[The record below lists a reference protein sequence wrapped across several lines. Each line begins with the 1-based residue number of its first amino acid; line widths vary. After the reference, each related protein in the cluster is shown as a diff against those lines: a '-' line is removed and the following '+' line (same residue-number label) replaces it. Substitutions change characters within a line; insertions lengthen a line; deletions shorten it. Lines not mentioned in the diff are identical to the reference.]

1 MPHPPST
8 ERFHALD
15 AVRGLALL
23 VGVAFHAGFSF
34 LPGLIPGI
42 WAINDRSPSTTLAVL
57 LFTSHVFRMSL
68 FFFVA
73 GFFAR
78 LLFVRRGA
86 RGFWAN
92 RAKRILVPLVAFWPI
107 VFPAIAA
114 VWVWGLTKTFGGTL
128 PAAPPQA
135 PAAPPGAFP
144 LTHLWF
150 LYVLLVLYV
159 PLVCLRST
167 VAALDTSGRIR
178 GAADALVGG
187 AVRGGLAAPL
197 LAVPVALALFLRRDW
212 IAWFGVPTPDQSLI
226 PNATALAAYGT
237 AIAFGWLAHRQT
249 GLLDVWRR
257 QWPVH
262 LAAALAA
269 TAVCLLALGPT
280 PPMVPASPG
289 WSKLLVA
296 AAYALAVWCWIFAL
310 VGLAM
315 RFLADPRPIVRY
327 ISDASYWIYI
337 AHLPVVVALQVAIG
351 HAGWHWSLKFPFIL
365 AVSLGVL
372 FASYHYVVRSTLVGQ
387 LLNGRRHPRGLD
399 RSPAAPGTLA
409 TPSAA
414 EPNHREPDEP
424 TTVASLRGVH
434 KRYGQTLALDGVD
447 LDVRPG
453 ELLALLGPNGAG
465 KSTAIAIWLGLLEP
479 DGGRAR
485 LFDGSPL
492 EVGNRRRIGVMMQ
505 DVGLT
510 PEMRVRELIDLTS
523 RYYPDPLP
531 VDATLQVTRLTALAD
546 RRYSTLSGGQ
556 KRQVQF
562 ALAICGRPMLL
573 FLDEP
578 SVGLDVEAREAMWQ
592 ALRSMVA
599 GGCSVVLTTH
609 HLEEAEALASRVAV
623 LAGGRLIASGSVD
636 EIRSTISRTEIS
648 CASDLAEDDVRGWPE
663 VVAVARDTDRLR
675 ITAVAPE
682 SVVRRLL
689 NADAGLRH
697 LQVRPAGLADAVT
710 ALTKEVA

>member
-1 MPHPPST
+1 M
-8 ERFHALD
+8 D
-15 AVRGLALL
+15 AVRGFALL

-34 LPGLIPGI
+34 LPGVIPGI

-57 LFTSHVFRMSL
+57 LFTAHVFRMSL

-78 LLFVRRGA
+78 LLFLRRGA

-92 RAKRILVPLVAFWPI
+92 RARRILVPLVAFWPI

-135 PAAPPGAFP
+135 PPSPPGAFP

-159 PLVCLRST
+159 PLVGVRSAI
-167 VAALDTSGRIR
+167 AAVDAGGRIR
-178 GAADALVGG
+178 RAADAVVGE
-187 AVRGGLAAPL
+187 AVRRGLAAPI
-197 LAVPVALALFLRRDW
+197 LAVPVALALFLRADW

-237 AIAFGWLAHRQT
+237 AISFGWLAHRQA

-257 QWPVH
+257 QWPFH
-262 LAAALAA
+262 LAAALVA
-269 TAVCLLALGPT
+269 TVACLVALGPA

-289 WSKLLVA
+289 PSKLLIA
-296 AAYALAVWCWIFAL
+296 AAYALAIWCWIFAV

-315 RFLADPRPIVRY
+315 RFLADARPIVRY
-327 ISDASYWIYI
+327 VSDASYWIYI
-337 AHLPVVVALQVAIG
+337 AHLPVVVAVQVAIG
-351 HAGWHWSLKFPFIL
+351 HTSWHWSLKFPFIL
-365 AVSLGVL
+365 VASLAVL
-372 FASYHYVVRSTLVGQ
+372 FASYHYLVRSTIVGQ
-387 LLNGRRHPRGLD
+387 MLNGRRHTRRLD
-399 RSPAAPGTLA
+399 RNPATPGGLAAP
-409 TPSAA
+409 TPA
-414 EPNHREPDEP
+414 EPTRGETGQPM
-424 TTVASLRGVH
+424 TVASLRGVH
-434 KRYGQTLALDGVD
+434 KRYGTTLALDGVD

-479 DGGRAR
+479 DAGGAR
-485 LFDGSPL
+485 LFAGSPVDV
-492 EVGNRRRIGVMMQ
+492 EHRRGIGVMMQ

-523 RYYPDPLP
+523 RYYPDPLA
-531 VDATLQVTRLTALAD
+531 VEATLELTRLTALAG
-546 RRYSTLSGGQ
+546 RRYATLSGGQ

-562 ALAICGRPMLL
+562 ALAICGRPALL

-648 CASDLAEDDVRGWPE
+648 CASGLAEDDVRSWPD

-675 ITAVAPE
+675 ITAVAAE

-689 NADAGLRH
+689 TADAGVRH